1 MAIAH
6 AVSGQI
12 IDVHLSADK
21 LPEER
26 TVALFKTDEL
36 EVMRLM
42 VPAQKTVPS
51 HHVKGDIT
59 VQCLEG
65 EVDFTANGQTQRM
78 KAGQLLWL
86 AGGVEH
92 GLTAVMDASLLV
104 TLILRK

>member
-21 LPEER
+21 LPEAR

-42 VPAQKTVPS
+42 VPAQKIVPS

-92 GLTAVMDASLLV
+92 GLTAVIDASLLV